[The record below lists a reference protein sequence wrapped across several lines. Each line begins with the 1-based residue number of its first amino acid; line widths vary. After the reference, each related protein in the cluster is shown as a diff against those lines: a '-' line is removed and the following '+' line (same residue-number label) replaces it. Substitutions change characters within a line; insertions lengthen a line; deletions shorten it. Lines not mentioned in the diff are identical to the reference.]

1 MKKLA
6 YLADLACILIFVT
19 IGRRAHE
26 HGLTFKGIVSTVWPF
41 LVGLILGCAVLKF
54 THRDIAERKSGF
66 LEAIESKVPQP
77 KRTSA
82 HRSSWETSPA
92 PVRPHSIQAPR
103 PSVAPGT
110 SGPRLKGQR
119 TRRKATPICE
129 RSFFSHAQFSNQLPV
144 FTVSSPKLFAQCFW
158 IFDL

>member
-41 LVGLILGCAVLKF
+41 LVGLILGWAVLKF

-66 LEAIESKVPQP
+66 IEAMLVVAIGMLLRVVAGQGTAFTFILVALVFLNLTLVGW
-77 KRTSA
+77 RVIFG
-82 HRSSWETSPA
+82 RSLQI
-92 PVRPHSIQAPR
+92 R
-103 PSVAPGT
+103 
-110 SGPRLKGQR
+110 
-119 TRRKATPICE
+119 
-129 RSFFSHAQFSNQLPV
+129 
-144 FTVSSPKLFAQCFW
+144 
-158 IFDL
+158 